1 MSINK
6 DICNFEEVE
15 LLVKLAPNITLNT
28 DDFVYGESKT
38 FNVTISNM
46 ESGNITYTI
55 KNSTSIIKEVT
66 KEFSDNSSS
75 ILLEN
80 LEGGNYTVSVTILET
95 EECGST
101 TVSKAFT
108 VKKADSTIQLSNN
121 TIVAIK
127 DCSQVG
133 FLFYITDSFTNNG
146 IETLSAI
153 LPRNT
158 GLSNF

>member
-46 ESGNITYTI
+46 ESENITYTI

-95 EECGST
+95 M
-101 TVSKAFT
+101 K
-108 VKKADSTIQLSNN
+108 L
-121 TIVAIK
+121 
-127 DCSQVG
+127 
-133 FLFYITDSFTNNG
+133 
-146 IETLSAI
+146 
-153 LPRNT
+153 
-158 GLSNF
+158 